1 MGGLSLNLNSSNLKT
16 KLNKVDR
23 SKFNIKSPLNE
34 ILVGILLGDGH
45 VQKRSLNGNSR
56 FMYGQSSLRIHHLN
70 YFKHVLNL
78 FKPYLSETF
87 KLKEKTFKDNRTNN
101 TYKSVNFATLSLPC
115 FNQYKSLFYKN
126 NKKIV
131 PINIQELLT
140 PIGLAYW
147 IMDDGSIQ
155 NKGLHLNTY
164 AFNSEDVLK
173 LKSTLENMFGNNSL
187 KCSIHK
193 HKKGDRIYIFG
204 ESMDIFRNNISVH
217 MHEDMLYK
225 LNSNLRT
232 TTLCAPAGKQNK

>member
-56 FMYGQSSLRIHHLN
+56 FMYGQSSLRIHNLN

-101 TYKSVNFATLSLPC
+101 TYKSVNFSTLSLPC

-173 LKSTLENMFGNNSL
+173 LKSTALASRIL
-187 KCSIHK
+187 KVGRK
-193 HKKGDRIYIFG
+193 
-204 ESMDIFRNNISVH
+204 SVW
-217 MHEDMLYK
+217 K
-225 LNSNLRT
+225 
-232 TTLCAPAGKQNK
+232 

>member
-204 ESMDIFRNNISVH
+204 ESMDILRNNISVY

-225 LNSNLRT
+225 LNSSLHR
-232 TTLCAPAGKQNK
+232 AGPGGAGLQL

>member
-173 LKSTLENMFGNNSL
+173 LKSTALLPALLPALKGWEKICLEI
-187 KCSIHK
+187 IH
-193 HKKGDRIYIFG
+193 
-204 ESMDIFRNNISVH
+204 
-217 MHEDMLYK
+217 
-225 LNSNLRT
+225 
-232 TTLCAPAGKQNK
+232 

>member
-204 ESMDIFRNNISVH
+204 ESMDILRNNISVY

-225 LNSNLRT
+225 LNSSLHR
-232 TTLCAPAGKQNK
+232 AGPGGAGPGRA

>member
-1 MGGLSLNLNSSNLKT
+1 M
-16 KLNKVDR
+16 R
-23 SKFNIKSPLNE
+23 
-34 ILVGILLGDGH
+34 
-45 VQKRSLNGNSR
+45 
-56 FMYGQSSLRIHHLN
+56 N

-101 TYKSVNFATLSLPC
+101 TYKPVNFATLSLPC

-173 LKSTLENMFGNNSL
+173 LKSTALLPALLPAQPLREKGWEKICLEI
-187 KCSIHK
+187 IH
-193 HKKGDRIYIFG
+193 
-204 ESMDIFRNNISVH
+204 
-217 MHEDMLYK
+217 
-225 LNSNLRT
+225 
-232 TTLCAPAGKQNK
+232 

>member
-101 TYKSVNFATLSLPC
+101 TYKSVNFSTLSLPC

-204 ESMDIFRNNISVH
+204 ESMDILRNNISVY

-225 LNSNLRT
+225 LNSSLHR
-232 TTLCAPAGKQNK
+232 AGPGGAGLQL

>member
-193 HKKGDRIYIFG
+193 HKKGNRIYIFG

>member
-204 ESMDIFRNNISVH
+204 ESMDILRNNISVY

-225 LNSNLRT
+225 LNSSLHR
-232 TTLCAPAGKQNK
+232 AGTGGAGLQL

>member
-101 TYKSVNFATLSLPC
+101 TYKSVNFSTLSLPC

>member
-173 LKSTLENMFGNNSL
+173 LKSTLENLFGNNSL

-193 HKKGDRIYIFG
+193 HKKGNRIYIFG
-204 ESMDIFRNNISVH
+204 ESMDILRNNISVH

-225 LNSNLRT
+225 LNSNLRP

>member
-101 TYKSVNFATLSLPC
+101 TYKSVNFSTLSLPC

-193 HKKGDRIYIFG
+193 HKKGNRIYIFG

>member
-101 TYKSVNFATLSLPC
+101 TYKSVNFSTLSLPC

-173 LKSTLENMFGNNSL
+173 LKSTLENLFGNNSL

-193 HKKGDRIYIFG
+193 HKKGNRIYIFG
-204 ESMDIFRNNISVH
+204 ESMDILRNNISVH

>member
-101 TYKSVNFATLSLPC
+101 TYKSVNFSTLSLPC

-173 LKSTLENMFGNNSL
+173 LKSTLENLFGNNSL

-204 ESMDIFRNNISVH
+204 ESMDILRNNISVH
-217 MHEDMLYK
+217 MHDDMLYK

>member
-1 MGGLSLNLNSSNLKT
+1 MITSTSLVNTTKPLGLTLNSNSNNLKT

-23 SKFNIKSPLNE
+23 SKFIIESPLNE
-34 ILVGILLGDGH
+34 ILIGLLLGDGH

-56 FMYGQSSLRIHHLN
+56 FMFGQSSLRSHHLN
-70 YFKHVLNL
+70 YFKYVLNL

-115 FNQYKSLFYKN
+115 FNQYKTLFYQN

-140 PIGLAYW
+140 PIGLSYW

-164 AFNSEDVLK
+164 AFNLEDVLK

-193 HKKGDRIYIFG
+193 HKKGHRIYIFE
-204 ESMDIFRNNISVH
+204 ESMDILINNISVY
-217 MHEDMLYK
+217 MHKDMLYK
-225 LNSNLRT
+225 LNSRPT
-232 TTLCAPAGKQNK
+232 K

>member
-126 NKKIV
+126 NQKIV

-173 LKSTLENMFGNNSL
+173 LKSTLENLFGNNSL

-193 HKKGDRIYIFG
+193 HKKGNRIYIFG
-204 ESMDIFRNNISVH
+204 ESMDILRNNISVH

>member
-1 MGGLSLNLNSSNLKT
+1 M
-16 KLNKVDR
+16 R
-23 SKFNIKSPLNE
+23 
-34 ILVGILLGDGH
+34 
-45 VQKRSLNGNSR
+45 
-56 FMYGQSSLRIHHLN
+56 N

-173 LKSTLENMFGNNSL
+173 LKSTLENLFGNNSL

-193 HKKGDRIYIFG
+193 HKKGNRIYIFG
-204 ESMDIFRNNISVH
+204 ESMDILRNNISVH

-225 LNSNLRT
+225 LNSNLRP

>member
-1 MGGLSLNLNSSNLKT
+1 
-16 KLNKVDR
+16 
-23 SKFNIKSPLNE
+23 
-34 ILVGILLGDGH
+34 
-45 VQKRSLNGNSR
+45 
-56 FMYGQSSLRIHHLN
+56 MYGQSSLRIHHLHLPSPDPAPTLPQPYPLRAKGEGRREKGEGRRAKGKVRN

-204 ESMDIFRNNISVH
+204 ESMDILRNNISVY

-225 LNSNLRT
+225 LNSSLHR
-232 TTLCAPAGKQNK
+232 AGPGGAGPGRA

>member
-1 MGGLSLNLNSSNLKT
+1 
-16 KLNKVDR
+16 
-23 SKFNIKSPLNE
+23 
-34 ILVGILLGDGH
+34 
-45 VQKRSLNGNSR
+45 
-56 FMYGQSSLRIHHLN
+56 MYGQSSLRIHHLN

-173 LKSTLENMFGNNSL
+173 LKSTALLPCPSQLKLTEGLGENLFGNNSL

-193 HKKGDRIYIFG
+193 HKKGNRIYIFG

>member
-173 LKSTLENMFGNNSL
+173 LKSTLENLFGNNSL

-193 HKKGDRIYIFG
+193 HKKGNRIYIFG